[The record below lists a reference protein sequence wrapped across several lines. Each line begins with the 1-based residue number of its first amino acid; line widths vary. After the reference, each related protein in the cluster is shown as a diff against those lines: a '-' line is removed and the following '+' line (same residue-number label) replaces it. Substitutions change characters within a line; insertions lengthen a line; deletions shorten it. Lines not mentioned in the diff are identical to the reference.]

1 MRPEELQRYSRQ
13 IILPG
18 FGTEGQERLRA
29 ARALVIGAG
38 GLGSPASIY
47 LAAAGVGTL
56 GMVEFDTVERHNLHR
71 QILHGD
77 AAVGRPKLE
86 SAEERLREV
95 NPHVR
100 FAGHAARLT
109 AENAGE
115 IIGGYDIVLDG
126 SDNFATRYLVND
138 AAALCR
144 KPLVYGAIFQFEGQ
158 IALFAPHI
166 AGPCYRC
173 LFPEPPPPGA
183 VPNCAEAGVF
193 GALAGA
199 VGSLQAL
206 LAVRHLAGI
215 GEPPLGQLTRFDGLR
230 WRTTRFTVPKDDNCA
245 LCGRKAS
252 ITTLDPAR
260 YIPAACAAPPAAPAD
275 TMTPAKHD
283 EDTPMEITAEA
294 ARGRLASAADPP
306 ILLDVREPFEVEIGA
321 IDGHRHIPLRQLPE
335 AYETLPRDRPVIA
348 YCHHGMRSLRA
359 AEFLR
364 SKGLGRAQSLVGGI
378 DRWSLEIDPSV
389 PRY

>member
-1 MRPEELQRYSRQ
+1 MTPEELQRYSRQ

-18 FGTEGQERLRA
+18 FGTAGQQRLRG
-29 ARALVIGAG
+29 ARALVVGAG

-71 QILHGD
+71 QILHSD
-77 AAVGRPKLE
+77 AAVGRSKLE
-86 SAEERLREV
+86 SAEARLREI

-100 FAGHAARLT
+100 FTGHADRLT
-109 AENAGE
+109 AENARRIFKE
-115 IIGGYDIVLDG
+115 YDIVVDG

-158 IALFAPHI
+158 IALFAPHLG
-166 AGPCYRC
+166 GPCYRC

-193 GALAGA
+193 GALAGT

-206 LAVRHLAGI
+206 LAMRQLAGI
-215 GEPPLGQLTRFDGLR
+215 GEPPLGQLMRFDALR
-230 WRTTRFTVPKDDNCA
+230 WRTTRFTVPKNENCA
-245 LCGRKAS
+245 LCGAAPS
-252 ITTLDPAR
+252 ITDLDPAR
-260 YIPAACAAPPAAPAD
+260 YAPAACAAPTPTNAD
-275 TMTPAKHD
+275 TMNSTAGS
-283 EDTPMEITAEA
+283 ETPMEITAEA
-294 ARGRLASAADPP
+294 AHDRLADDDPP
-306 ILLDVREPFEVEIGA
+306 VLLDVREPFEVEIGA

-335 AYETLPRDRPVIA
+335 AYETLPRDRPVVV

-364 SKGLGRAQSLVGGI
+364 AKGFARAQSLAGGI
-378 DRWSLEIDPSV
+378 DRWSTAIDPAV